1 MILIEDQILFN
12 SISIDKTRLEQ
23 QYEPLKKEM
32 KQVEERLK
40 LMTPPSTNLK
50 DSEIEKVI
58 GGLG

>member
-23 QYEPLKKEM
+23 KYEPLKKEL

-40 LMTPPSTNLK
+40 LMTPPSNNLK